1 MSSRGSTTPTLVLK
15 CFFFFF
21 KQQLFINNK
30 VLDLSSY
37 FYFQIMSTPAEED
50 NDDVDDEGTF
60 PEHSV
65 NKVLVNGGGLSRRG
79 RPRWRRWCSSLPATS
94 YADEDGLDGE
104 DDAAP
109 SRPPSLLIWNNQNNQ
124 KNNPIIK

>member
-1 MSSRGSTTPTLVLK
+1 MFVFCL
-15 CFFFFF
+15 FF

-37 FYFQIMSTPAEED
+37 FYFQIISTPAEED

-65 NKVLVNGGGLSRRG
+65 NKVWSMGVVL
-79 RPRWRRWCSSLPATS
+79 
-94 YADEDGLDGE
+94 ADEDGLDGE

>member
-1 MSSRGSTTPTLVLK
+1 MGGTPPPFAENSAK
-15 CFFFFF
+15 I
-21 KQQLFINNK
+21 INLIFEPFPK

-79 RPRWRRWCSSLPATS
+79 RPRWRR
-94 YADEDGLDGE
+94 
-104 DDAAP
+104 
-109 SRPPSLLIWNNQNNQ
+109 
-124 KNNPIIK
+124 

>member
-15 CFFFFF
+15 CWCFFF

-65 NKVLVNGGGLSRRG
+65 NKVWSMGVVL
-79 RPRWRRWCSSLPATS
+79 
-94 YADEDGLDGE
+94 ADEDGLDGE

-109 SRPPSLLIWNNQNNQ
+109 SRPPPTQTRTASMAKMMQLPPGHLHF
-124 KNNPIIK
+124 

>member
-1 MSSRGSTTPTLVLK
+1 MLV
-15 CFFFFF
+15 FFFF

-65 NKVLVNGGGLSRRG
+65 NKVWSMGVVL
-79 RPRWRRWCSSLPATS
+79 
-94 YADEDGLDGE
+94 ADEDGLDGE

>member
-1 MSSRGSTTPTLVLK
+1 
-15 CFFFFF
+15 
-21 KQQLFINNK
+21 
-30 VLDLSSY
+30 
-37 FYFQIMSTPAEED
+37 MSTPAEED

-65 NKVLVNGGGLSRRG
+65 NKVWSMGVVL
-79 RPRWRRWCSSLPATS
+79 
-94 YADEDGLDGE
+94 ADEDGLDGE